1 MATRTRLAPM
11 TRLLAP
17 SFLLALMLGLA
28 ACGPEP
34 VASGDAD
41 ETPVATESEASSEE
55 PSDATTEET
64 TAPPATSDP
73 AEPSVEPGT
82 GTLTDALLPA
92 EEVPGF
98 NEEFTWVEGTTAAA
112 EPKDLAGACHQFEMT
127 SIGAEEVAYR
137 TYEPTAGDNSEASH
151 LVAQFPDEMTANR
164 AFEVLKSWRQ
174 GCAKN
179 FKKYDRVQVGDLED
193 VDTQAGTGHWYLLI
207 YGPAEGDPD
216 SGYFDAQGIAK
227 VGDRVAV
234 LRLSLVGQDYN
245 YEQGQEPMVEAVRAA
260 AARL

>member
-1 MATRTRLAPM
+1 MATRTRLAPL

-17 SFLLALMLGLA
+17 SLLLALLLGLA
-28 ACGPEP
+28 GCGPEP
-34 VASGDAD
+34 AAPGDAD
-41 ETPVATESEASSEE
+41 ETPVATESDAPSEE
-55 PSDATTEET
+55 PTDETTEPSSTSEST
-64 TAPPATSDP
+64 EPAP
-73 AEPSVEPGT
+73 EPGT

-98 NEEFTWVEGTTAAA
+98 NEEFTWTEGTTATA
-112 EPKDLAGACHQFEMT
+112 EPKELAGACHQFEMT
-127 SIGAEEVAYR
+127 SIGAEEVAHR
-137 TYEPTAGDNSEASH
+137 TYEPTAGDNSEASQ

-193 VDTQAGTGHWYLLI
+193 VDTDAGTGHWYLLI

-216 SGYFDAQGIAK
+216 AAYFDAQGIAK
-227 VGDRVAV
+227 VGNRVAV
-234 LRLSLVGQDYN
+234 VRLSLVGQDYN